1 MKTKNRGH
9 YSLRRRLMTA
19 MGVGFALLLVIIS
32 IFLIGFTR
40 NAANKSYDLL
50 LAGAAL
56 SILEKVSYADDE
68 ITIDLPHSAL
78 DILSLAPQDRVFYSL
93 TTQDGDLLTGDKNL
107 ARLHLEEQGNAPA
120 FGDEMFM
127 DARVRVVQQ
136 SRNIITPDAR
146 RWVTITIAQTTI
158 ARDAHAFSLFIAG
171 LTGVAIISL
180 IGLGFVWLAIG
191 KALQP
196 LAKIESNLSKR
207 EPTDLTELSLQ
218 PPREVVGLINAIN
231 GFMARLEQARQQSE
245 AFMADVAH
253 QTRTSLS
260 ALQGHLTLAADAK
273 DQTQMRRRLNRA
285 ADQAGRATRLT
296 NQLLSHAMVIH
307 RAENQAMTAFDIKK
321 LVRDLISDMLR
332 DTSLRKINLTLDDE
346 AISADKALIVG
357 DQISIN
363 EALKNLIE
371 NAIRHGPE
379 KNSITLRLTRP
390 NQDQIAIEV
399 EDEGP
404 GIPIEHREAVLERF
418 KSLDMSGNG
427 SGLGLAIVKEV
438 ADAHKAKLQLRNGA
452 KGGLLARLTF
462 EAQKIATVLLFA
474 LFGLFGLAQPDSA
487 YADPRTLEIWGATD
501 KSAFQPVVDAF
512 MAANPGVQ
520 VEYTEI
526 LTVDLYQRVLN
537 KDPATPDIVMSSA
550 MDLQVD
556 LVNKGFAQAMP
567 AHVLP
572 NLQSWAA
579 WRSELFGYTF
589 EPAAVIYH
597 KPTFNGIDLPETHAE
612 MANFIRDN
620 EDQLRGKIGYY
631 DIRTSGAGYLL
642 ATQEARLSQQFFR
655 IAESLGRA
663 GVRVFCCTGTMIDA
677 TASGELKMSINVIGS
692 YALNAVSD
700 KPNLGVHFFDDFN
713 PVMSRTVFVTK
724 AADNRE
730 WARNFVQFLLSD
742 AGQSVISEKSGLLPI
757 SETYLRTNEAS
768 AENVLSIDS
777 GRFVPIRL
785 SIGLLTYL
793 DQMKRE
799 KFLESWQEAVQD
811 IN

>member
-1 MKTKNRGH
+1 
-9 YSLRRRLMTA
+9 MTA

-56 SILEKVSYADDE
+56 SILEKVSYADEE
-68 ITIDLPHSAL
+68 IAIDLPHSAL

-93 TTQDGDLLTGDKNL
+93 TTEDGTLLTGNPELAEIAENEKN
-107 ARLHLEEQGNAPA
+107 AAPA
-120 FGDEMFM
+120 FSDQEFL
-127 DARVRVVQQ
+127 DTRVRVVQQ
-136 SRNIITPDAR
+136 SRSIITPNAR
-146 RWVTITIAQTTI
+146 KWVTITIAQTTI
-158 ARDAHAFSLFIAG
+158 ARDNHAFSLFLAG
-171 LTGVAIISL
+171 LTGVAMISL
-180 IGLGFVWLAIG
+180 IGLAFVWFAIR

-196 LAKIESNLSKR
+196 LAKIEQNLSKR

-260 ALQGHLTLAADAK
+260 ALQGHLSLAADAK
-273 DQTQMRRRLNRA
+273 DQTQMRRRLKRA
-285 ADQAGRATRLT
+285 EDQAARATRLT

-307 RAENQAMTAFDIKK
+307 RAENQAMSEFDLKK
-321 LVRDLISDMLR
+321 LVRDLITDMLR
-332 DTSLRKINLTLDDE
+332 DTSLREVNLTLDDASVDNDE
-346 AISADKALIVG
+346 AMIYG

-379 KNSITLRLTRP
+379 KNEITLRLTP
-390 NQDQIAIEV
+390 QGEDHIAIEV

-404 GIPIEHREAVLERF
+404 GIPIHQRETVLQRF
-418 KSLDMSGNG
+418 KSLDINAKG

-438 ADAHKAKLQLRNGA
+438 VDAHSGELQLRESPN
-452 KGGLLARLTF
+452 GGLLARMIF
-462 EAQKIATVLLFA
+462 QAQRLAAILLLAIVGLGSFAQLQPARADATV
-474 LFGLFGLAQPDSA
+474 
-487 YADPRTLEIWGATD
+487 LEIWGATD

-512 MAANPGVQ
+512 MAANPGVS
-520 VEYTEI
+520 VKYTEI
-526 LTVDLYQRVLN
+526 LTADLYRRILN
-537 KDPATPDIVMSSA
+537 NDPDTPDIVMSSA
-550 MDLQVD
+550 MDLQID
-556 LVNKGFAQAMP
+556 LVNKGFAQAIP
-567 AHVLP
+567 AQALP
-572 NLQSWAA
+572 NLKSWAS

-597 KPTFNGIDLPETHAE
+597 KPTFEGQSLPETHAE

-620 EDQLRGKIGYY
+620 EDLLRAQIGYY
-631 DIRTSGAGYLL
+631 DIRKSGAGYLL

-663 GVRVFCCTGTMIDA
+663 GVRVFCCTGSMIEA
-677 TASGELKMSINVIGS
+677 TARGELKMSLNVIGS
-692 YALNAVSD
+692 YALNALED
-700 KPNLGVHFFDDFN
+700 NPDLGVHFFDDFN
-713 PVMSRTVFVTK
+713 PVMSRTVFVAK

-742 AGQSVISEKSGLLPI
+742 AGQSVISERSGLLPI
-757 SETYLRTNEAS
+757 SEKYLSINQANRDNL
-768 AENVLSIDS
+768 LSIDS

-799 KFLESWQEAVQD
+799 KFLESWQQAVQNID
-811 IN
+811 

>member
-1 MKTKNRGH
+1 
-9 YSLRRRLMTA
+9 MTA

-56 SILEKVSYADDE
+56 SILEKVSYADEE
-68 ITIDLPHSAL
+68 IAIDLPHSAL

-93 TTQDGDLLTGDKNL
+93 TTEDGTLLTGNPKLAEIAENEKN
-107 ARLHLEEQGNAPA
+107 AAPA
-120 FGDEMFM
+120 FSDQEFL
-127 DARVRVVQQ
+127 DTRVRVVQQ
-136 SRNIITPDAR
+136 SRSIITPNAR
-146 RWVTITIAQTTI
+146 KWVTITIAQTTI
-158 ARDAHAFSLFIAG
+158 ARDNHAFSLFLAG
-171 LTGVAIISL
+171 LTGVAMISL
-180 IGLGFVWLAIG
+180 IGLAFVWFAIR

-196 LAKIESNLSKR
+196 LAKIEQNLSKR

-260 ALQGHLTLAADAK
+260 ALQGHLSLAADAK
-273 DQTQMRRRLNRA
+273 DQTQMRRRLKRA
-285 ADQAGRATRLT
+285 EDQAARATRLT

-307 RAENQAMTAFDIKK
+307 RAENQAMSEFDLKK
-321 LVRDLISDMLR
+321 LVRDLITDMLR
-332 DTSLRKINLTLDDE
+332 DTSLREVNLTLDDASVDNDE
-346 AISADKALIVG
+346 AMIYG

-379 KNSITLRLTRP
+379 KNEITLRLTP
-390 NQDQIAIEV
+390 QGEDHIAIEV

-404 GIPIEHREAVLERF
+404 GIPIHQRETVLQRF
-418 KSLDMSGNG
+418 KSLDINAKG

-438 ADAHKAKLQLRNGA
+438 VDAHSGELQLRESPN
-452 KGGLLARLTF
+452 GGLLARMIF
-462 EAQKIATVLLFA
+462 QAQRLAAILLLAIVGLGSFAQLQPARADATV
-474 LFGLFGLAQPDSA
+474 
-487 YADPRTLEIWGATD
+487 LEIWGATD

-512 MAANPGVQ
+512 MAANRGVS
-520 VEYTEI
+520 VKYTEI
-526 LTVDLYQRVLN
+526 LTADLYRRILN
-537 KDPATPDIVMSSA
+537 NDPDTPDIVMSSA
-550 MDLQVD
+550 MDLQID
-556 LVNKGFAQAMP
+556 LVNKGFAQAIP
-567 AHVLP
+567 AQALP
-572 NLQSWAA
+572 NLKSWAS

-597 KPTFNGIDLPETHAE
+597 KPTFEGQSLPETHAE

-620 EDQLRGKIGYY
+620 EDLLRAQIGYY
-631 DIRTSGAGYLL
+631 DIRKSGAGYLL

-663 GVRVFCCTGTMIDA
+663 GVRVFCCTGSMIEA
-677 TASGELKMSINVIGS
+677 TARGELKMSLNVIGS
-692 YALNAVSD
+692 YALNALED
-700 KPNLGVHFFDDFN
+700 NPDLGVHFFDDFN
-713 PVMSRTVFVTK
+713 PVMSRTVFVAK

-742 AGQSVISEKSGLLPI
+742 AGQSVISERSGLLPI
-757 SETYLRTNEAS
+757 SEKYLSINQANRDNL
-768 AENVLSIDS
+768 LSIDS

-799 KFLESWQEAVQD
+799 KFLESWQQAVQNID
-811 IN
+811 

>member
-1 MKTKNRGH
+1 MSIRAGAH

-56 SILEKVSYADDE
+56 SILEKVSYADEE
-68 ITIDLPHSAL
+68 IAIDLPHSAL

-93 TTQDGDLLTGDKNL
+93 TTEDGTLLTGNPKLAEIAENEKN
-107 ARLHLEEQGNAPA
+107 AAPA
-120 FGDEMFM
+120 FSDQEFL
-127 DARVRVVQQ
+127 DTRVRVVQQ
-136 SRNIITPDAR
+136 SRSIITPNAR
-146 RWVTITIAQTTI
+146 KWVTITIAQTTI
-158 ARDAHAFSLFIAG
+158 ARDNHAFSLFLAG
-171 LTGVAIISL
+171 LTGVAMISL
-180 IGLGFVWLAIG
+180 IGLAFVWFAIR

-196 LAKIESNLSKR
+196 LAKIEQNLSKR

-260 ALQGHLTLAADAK
+260 ALQGHLSLAADAK
-273 DQTQMRRRLNRA
+273 DQTQMRRRLKRA
-285 ADQAGRATRLT
+285 EDQAARATRLT

-307 RAENQAMTAFDIKK
+307 RAENQAMSEFDLKK
-321 LVRDLISDMLR
+321 LVRDLITDMLR
-332 DTSLRKINLTLDDE
+332 DTSLREVNLTLDDASVDNDE
-346 AISADKALIVG
+346 AMIYG

-379 KNSITLRLTRP
+379 KNEITLRLTP
-390 NQDQIAIEV
+390 QGEDHIAIEV

-404 GIPIEHREAVLERF
+404 GIPIHQRETVLQRF
-418 KSLDMSGNG
+418 KSLDINAKG

-438 ADAHKAKLQLRNGA
+438 VDAHSGELQLRESPN
-452 KGGLLARLTF
+452 GGLLARMIF
-462 EAQKIATVLLFA
+462 QAQRLAAILLLAIVGLGSFAQLQPARADATV
-474 LFGLFGLAQPDSA
+474 
-487 YADPRTLEIWGATD
+487 LEIWGATD

-512 MAANPGVQ
+512 MAANRGVS
-520 VEYTEI
+520 VKYTEI
-526 LTVDLYQRVLN
+526 LTADLYRRILN
-537 KDPATPDIVMSSA
+537 NDPDTPDIVMSSA
-550 MDLQVD
+550 MDLQID
-556 LVNKGFAQAMP
+556 LVNKGFAQAIP
-567 AHVLP
+567 AQALP
-572 NLQSWAA
+572 NLKSWAS

-597 KPTFNGIDLPETHAE
+597 KPTFEGQSLPETHAE

-620 EDQLRGKIGYY
+620 EDLLRAQIGYY
-631 DIRTSGAGYLL
+631 DIRKSGAGYLL

-663 GVRVFCCTGTMIDA
+663 GVRVFCCTGSMIEA
-677 TASGELKMSINVIGS
+677 TARGELKMSLNVIGS
-692 YALNAVSD
+692 YALNALED
-700 KPNLGVHFFDDFN
+700 NPDLGVHFFDDFN
-713 PVMSRTVFVTK
+713 PVMSRTVFVAK

-742 AGQSVISEKSGLLPI
+742 AGQSVISERSGLLPI
-757 SETYLRTNEAS
+757 SEKYLSINQANRDNL
-768 AENVLSIDS
+768 LSIDS

-799 KFLESWQEAVQD
+799 KFLESWQQAVQNID
-811 IN
+811 

>member
-1 MKTKNRGH
+1 
-9 YSLRRRLMTA
+9 MTA

-56 SILEKVSYADDE
+56 SILEKVSYADEE
-68 ITIDLPHSAL
+68 IAIDLPHSAL

-93 TTQDGDLLTGDKNL
+93 TTEDGTLLTGDPNL
-107 ARLHLEEQGNAPA
+107 ADISENEKSAVPYFSDQQHL
-120 FGDEMFM
+120 DT
-127 DARVRVVQQ
+127 RVRVVQQ
-136 SRNIITPDAR
+136 SRSIITPNAR
-146 RWVTITIAQTTI
+146 KWVTITIAQTTI
-158 ARDAHAFSLFIAG
+158 ARDSHAFSLFIAG

-180 IGLGFVWLAIG
+180 IGLAFVWFAIR

-196 LAKIESNLSKR
+196 LAQIEQNLSKR
-207 EPTDLTELSLQ
+207 EPTDLTELGLQ

-231 GFMARLEQARQQSE
+231 GFMARLDQARQQSE

-260 ALQGHLTLAADAK
+260 ALQGHLSLAADAK
-273 DQTQMRRRLNRA
+273 DQTQMRRRLRRA
-285 ADQAGRATRLT
+285 EDQAARATRLT

-307 RAENQAMTAFDIKK
+307 RAENHAMSPFDLKK
-321 LVRDLISDMLR
+321 LVRDLITDMLR
-332 DTSLRKINLTLDDE
+332 DTSLREVNLTLDDASVGNDE
-346 AISADKALIVG
+346 AMIYG

-371 NAIRHGPE
+371 NAIRHGPD
-379 KNSITLRLTRP
+379 KNEITLRLTP
-390 NQDQIAIEV
+390 QGAEHIAIDV

-404 GIPIEHREAVLERF
+404 GIPIHQREAVLERF
-418 KSLDMSGNG
+418 KSLDMNAKG

-438 ADAHKAKLQLRNGA
+438 AEAHDAELQLREGQN
-452 KGGLLARLTF
+452 GGLLARMVF
-462 EAQKIATVLLFA
+462 QAQRTAAIMLLAIIGLGVWPHVPPARADATI
-474 LFGLFGLAQPDSA
+474 
-487 YADPRTLEIWGATD
+487 LEIWGATD

-512 MAANPGVQ
+512 MTANPGVRVQ
-520 VEYTEI
+520 YSEMLTAELYRRI
-526 LTVDLYQRVLN
+526 LN
-537 KDPATPDIVMSSA
+537 NDPDTPDIVMSSA
-550 MDLQVD
+550 MDLQID
-556 LVNKGFAQAMP
+556 LVNKGLAQSIP
-567 AHVLP
+567 ATALP
-572 NLQSWAA
+572 NVKSWAA

-597 KPTFNGIDLPETHAE
+597 KPTFAGRPLPETHAE

-620 EDQLRGKIGYY
+620 EDLLRGKIGYY
-631 DIRTSGAGYLL
+631 DIRKSGAGYLL

-663 GVRVFCCTGTMIDA
+663 GVRVFCCTGSMIDA
-677 TASGELKMSINVIGS
+677 TAQGDLKMSLNVIGS
-692 YALNAVSD
+692 YALNAVED

-742 AGQSVISEKSGLLPI
+742 AGQSVISERSGLLPI
-757 SETYLRTNEAS
+757 SEKFLRTNQANK
-768 AENVLSIDS
+768 ENILSIDS

-799 KFLESWQEAVQD
+799 RFLESWQQAVQNID
-811 IN
+811 

>member
-1 MKTKNRGH
+1 MKTKQRGH

-56 SILEKVSYADDE
+56 SILEKVSYADQE

-93 TTQDGDLLTGDKNL
+93 TTEDGELLTGDPSL
-107 ARLHLEEQGNAPA
+107 AEFATQENSATPLFSDDVFL
-120 FGDEMFM
+120 DS
-127 DARVRVVQQ
+127 RVRMVHQ
-136 SRNIITPDAR
+136 SRNIITPNER
-146 RWVTITIAQTTI
+146 KWVTITIAQTTI
-158 ARDAHAFSLFIAG
+158 ARDNHAFSLFLAG

-180 IGLGFVWLAIG
+180 IGMGFVWMAIG

-196 LAKIESNLSKR
+196 LAKIEDNLSKR
-207 EPTDLTELSLQ
+207 EPTDLTKLRLQ

-231 GFMARLEQARQQSE
+231 GFMARLDQARQQSE

-260 ALQGHLTLAADAK
+260 ALQGNLSLAADAK

-285 ADQAGRATRLT
+285 ADQAARATRLT

-307 RAENQAMTAFDIKK
+307 RAENQAMTPFDLKK

-332 DTSLRKINLTLDDE
+332 DTSLRRINLTLDDE
-346 AISADKALIVG
+346 SVDNEQAIVFG

-363 EALKNLIE
+363 EALKNLVE

-379 KNSITLRLTRP
+379 TNEITLRLTQV
-390 NQDQIAIEV
+390 NENHISVEV
-399 EDEGP
+399 EDDGP
-404 GIPIEHREAVLERF
+404 GIPEHQREEVLERF
-418 KSLDMSGNG
+418 KSLNMHANG

-438 ADAHKAKLQLRNGA
+438 ADAHKADLQLREGKN
-452 KGGLLARLTF
+452 GGLLARMVF
-462 EAQKIATVLLFA
+462 EAQRIAAILILA
-474 LFGLFGLAQPDSA
+474 LFGLTSTPLTDNARANPSV
-487 YADPRTLEIWGATD
+487 LEIWGATD
-501 KSAFQPVVDAF
+501 KSAFQPVVDAY
-512 MAANPGVQ
+512 MAANPGVTVQ
-520 VEYTEI
+520 YTEI
-526 LTVDLYQRVLN
+526 LTAELYRRMLAN
-537 KDPATPDIVMSSA
+537 DPETPDIVMSSA
-550 MDLQVD
+550 MDLQID
-556 LVNKGFAQAMP
+556 LVNKGYAQALP
-567 AHVLP
+567 EQALP
-572 NLQSWAA
+572 NLKSWAA

-597 KPTFNGIDLPETHAE
+597 KPTFAGQKLPATHAD

-620 EDQLRGKIGYY
+620 EDQLRGQIGYY

-663 GVRVFCCTGTMIDA
+663 GVRVFCCTGSMIDA
-677 TASGELKMSINVIGS
+677 TASGELKMSLNVIGS
-692 YALNAVSD
+692 YALNATKD
-700 KPNLGVHFFDDFN
+700 KPDMGVHFFDDFN
-713 PVMSRTVFVTK
+713 PVMSRTVFVAK
-724 AADNRE
+724 VADNRE
-730 WARNFVQFLLSD
+730 WARSFVAFLLSD

-768 AENVLSIDS
+768 GENVLSIDS

-793 DQMKRE
+793 DQMKRQ
-799 KFLESWQEAVQD
+799 KFLESWQEAVQE